1 MSFPEV
7 NTLNRIQSAFSTVEL
22 EGPSYPLIMDLAFFH
37 LSPFMLV
44 NMNLISWPSFLS
56 DS

>member
-7 NTLNRIQSAFSTVEL
+7 NTLNRIQSAFSTMEL
-22 EGPSYPLIMDLAFFH
+22 EGPSYPLIIDLAFFH

-44 NMNLISWPSFLS
+44 NMNLINWPSFLS